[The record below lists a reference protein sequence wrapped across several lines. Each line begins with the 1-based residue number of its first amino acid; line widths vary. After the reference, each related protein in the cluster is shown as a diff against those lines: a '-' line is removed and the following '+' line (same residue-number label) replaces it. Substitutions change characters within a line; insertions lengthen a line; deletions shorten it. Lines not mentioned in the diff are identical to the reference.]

1 VQIGA
6 LRFLA
11 DFCLVLHLPESFSTP
26 CRGETTMEAEELKT
40 LEKAVRK
47 AKRIATEKAG
57 ELHDLVEDRLPAAYD
72 EIPGLAQATY
82 DACKAWAEANARL
95 QDAAAQQAGAS

>member
-1 VQIGA
+1 M
-6 LRFLA
+6 
-11 DFCLVLHLPESFSTP
+11 D
-26 CRGETTMEAEELKT
+26 AEELKA
-40 LEKAVRK
+40 LEKATRK

-82 DACKAWAEANARL
+82 DACKAWAEANERL
-95 QDAAAQQAGAS
+95 QHAAAQQAGAS